1 MKRTYWV
8 TLRTIPAEE
17 LQTALEWLK
26 AHGLEDAKYNIL
38 STTKGASFPIDDEL
52 LAVQFKLTFSDYI

>member
-17 LQTALEWLK
+17 LQTAREWLNS
-26 AHGLEDAKYNIL
+26 HGLKDAKYNIL
-38 STTKGASFPIDDEL
+38 STTKGASFAINDEL
-52 LAVQFKLTFSDYI
+52 LAVQFKLTFSDYL